1 MRRIKRID
9 ESTNQKHKWGE
20 TINRFHPIFYSKDQP
35 TVPSLSPF
43 IRVHLRSSA
52 DNNAPYP
59 HPPQYDHPQAPRD
72 DLPIRQF
79 AH

>member
-1 MRRIKRID
+1 MKVGN
-9 ESTNQKHKWGE
+9 ELLAQLNLTPSLQKHKWGE

-52 DNNAPYP
+52 DNNASYP
-59 HPPQYDHPQAPRD
+59 HPPQYDHPQA
-72 DLPIRQF
+72 L
-79 AH
+79 